1 MGEFELIQRFF
12 GGAPVR
18 RARLGIGDDCALLA
32 DCPVGEC
39 LAVSTDL
46 LLAGRHFFDDV
57 DPAALGW
64 KSLAV
69 NLSDLAAMGAQ
80 PVGFTLAL
88 ALPGVDEAWLGAFSR
103 GLFEMAARHDC
114 ELLGGDTT
122 RGPLTVCITIFGH
135 VPPGQALR
143 RDRARPGDDL
153 WVSGPLGAA
162 AFAVRERLAGRE
174 LPPTHPARQRLER
187 PEPRVALGRA
197 LLGQATAAI
206 DLSDG
211 LLGDLG
217 HLCERSGVGAS
228 IDWPAVPVGAPLAG
242 LPAPEQR
249 ALALAGGDDY
259 ELLFSAPPAARHAI
273 VALAASGVYTD
284 LTRIGSLEAESGIRL
299 IAADG
304 TTLSTHELAAF
315 DHFR

>member
-1 MGEFELIQRFF
+1 MGEFELIRRYFAA
-12 GGAPVR
+12 APVS

-32 DCPVGEC
+32 DCPPGEC

-46 LLAGRHFFDDV
+46 LLAGRHFFEDV

-88 ALPGVDEAWLGAFSR
+88 ALPVVDESWLSGFSA
-103 GLFEMAARHDC
+103 GLLDLAARHGC

-122 RGPLTVCITIFGH
+122 RGPLAIGITIFGH

-143 RDRARPGDDL
+143 RDCGRADDDL
-153 WVSGPLGAA
+153 WVSGELGAA
-162 AFAVRERLAGRE
+162 AFAVRERLAGRP
-174 LPPTHPARQRLER
+174 LVRGHPARERLER
-187 PEPRVALGRA
+187 PLPRVALGRA
-197 LLGQATAAI
+197 LLGTAHAAI

-211 LLGDLG
+211 LRGDLG
-217 HLCERSGVGAS
+217 HLCERSRLGAR
-228 IDWPAVPVGAPLAG
+228 IDWPHVPVSGSLAD
-242 LPAPEQR
+242 LPQADR
-249 ALALAGGDDY
+249 VALALAGGDDY
-259 ELLFSAPPAARHAI
+259 ELLFSAPQAARETIAG
-273 VALAASGVYTD
+273 LACEGAGGPV
-284 LTRIGSLEAESGIRL
+284 RIGSLTAEPGIRIL
-299 IAADG
+299 NADA
-304 TTLSTHELAAF
+304 TPISTDELSAF